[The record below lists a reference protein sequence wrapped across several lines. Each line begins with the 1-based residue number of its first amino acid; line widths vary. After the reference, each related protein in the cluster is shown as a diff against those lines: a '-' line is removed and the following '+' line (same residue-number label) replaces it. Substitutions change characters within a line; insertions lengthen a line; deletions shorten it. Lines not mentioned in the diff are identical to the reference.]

1 MKQHYMTEYPL
12 RSFQHWLS
20 NEVKFERT
28 CYLPSLKQIH
38 IEEFVELHGEFYH
51 SLNFTHVYEDEE
63 VKTCQH
69 LGYWKQRENKLF
81 RTEAEDNTHLI

>member
-1 MKQHYMTEYPL
+1 MH
-12 RSFQHWLS
+12 
-20 NEVKFERT
+20 
-28 CYLPSLKQIH
+28 YLPSLKQIH

-69 LGYWKQRENKLF
+69 LSNWKQTENKLF
-81 RTEAEDNTHLI
+81 STQAGDIVCLVLKKHNTIHDFAQLL

>member
-1 MKQHYMTEYPL
+1 MLHGSTHQG
-12 RSFQHWLS
+12 LS
-20 NEVKFERT
+20 SISHPPKFERMY
-28 CYLPSLKQIH
+28 YLPSLKQIH

-69 LGYWKQRENKLF
+69 LSY
-81 RTEAEDNTHLI
+81 